1 MSPLALA
8 RFCVAIGLCTVGSQ
22 PSQYPT
28 NGSRKEYNV
37 VMDDNRT
44 VILNIFRAIEQRDEP
59 RVRELFATDLEMHW
73 PIPLPYGGTYKACA
87 PGRTTWSAT
96 WAPLQPTDTERRMD
110 ARVIAAAA
118 DDVVVLWHQRGV
130 SPGGE
135 RFDGEVLGL
144 YKLQNGRLS
153 RAQMFYFD
161 EAAAAGFLAR
171 AKLETEKK

>member
-1 MSPLALA
+1 MLLCPLPLA

-22 PSQYPT
+22 QSQYPT

-59 RVRELFATDLEMHW
+59 RLRELFATDLEMHW
-73 PIPLPYGGTYKACA
+73 PISLPYGGTYKACA
-87 PGRTTWSAT
+87 PGRTTWSET
-96 WAPLQPTDTERRMD
+96 WTPLQPTDTERRMD

-130 SPGGE
+130 SPEGE
-135 RFDGEVLGL
+135 RFNGEVLGCTNSTTVGL
-144 YKLQNGRLS
+144 VEHRCSTSMRPRQLVS
-153 RAQMFYFD
+153 
-161 EAAAAGFLAR
+161 
-171 AKLETEKK
+171 